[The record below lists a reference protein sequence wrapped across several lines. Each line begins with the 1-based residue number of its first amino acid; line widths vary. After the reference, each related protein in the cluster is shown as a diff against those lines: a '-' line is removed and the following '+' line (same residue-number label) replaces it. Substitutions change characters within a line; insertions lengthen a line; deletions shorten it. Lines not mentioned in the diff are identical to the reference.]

1 MNKVILIGRL
11 ARDPELR
18 TTASGVS
25 FTRFTIAVNR
35 FGASQNGQAQ
45 TDFIGC
51 VAWRRQAETIAK
63 YCSKGSQV
71 AVDGRIQTGS
81 YDGAD
86 GQKRYTTDVVAD
98 NVTFLGRANSSNE
111 NQNFNTEPAFGFPDT
126 NNNNPFPTDN
136 FSQSS
141 NFNDLTPSDMP
152 VTNVS
157 DDPFKDFGEEVSLA
171 DDDLPF

>member
-18 TTASGVS
+18 TTSSGISMV
-25 FTRFTIAVNR
+25 RFTVAVTR
-35 FGASQNGQAQ
+35 PGTQGAQPI

-51 VAWRRQAETIAK
+51 IAWRRQAENIAK

-81 YDGAD
+81 YDGPD
-86 GQKRYTTDVVAD
+86 GQKRYTTDIVAD
-98 NVTFLGRANSSNE
+98 NVTFLGSRNSTANNVDNSSSYEQPMPNYNE
-111 NQNFNTEPAFGFPDT
+111 MPSPSEM
-126 NNNNPFPTDN
+126 PTMD
-136 FSQSS
+136 
-141 NFNDLTPSDMP
+141 
-152 VTNVS
+152 VS
-157 DDPFKDFGEEVSLA
+157 EDPFKDFGEEIALT

>member
-18 TTASGVS
+18 TTSSGISMV
-25 FTRFTIAVNR
+25 RFTVAVTR
-35 FGASQNGQAQ
+35 PGTQGSQPI

-51 VAWRRQAETIAK
+51 IAWRRQAENIAK

-86 GQKRYTTDVVAD
+86 GQKRYTTDIVAD
-98 NVTFLGRANSSNE
+98 NVTFLGSRNSSVSNNVDNSSSYEQAMPNYNE
-111 NQNFNTEPAFGFPDT
+111 MPSPSEM
-126 NNNNPFPTDN
+126 PTMD
-136 FSQSS
+136 
-141 NFNDLTPSDMP
+141 
-152 VTNVS
+152 VS
-157 DDPFKDFGEEVSLA
+157 EDPFKDFGEEIALT

>member
-18 TTASGVS
+18 TTSSGISMV
-25 FTRFTIAVNR
+25 RFTVAVTR
-35 FGASQNGQAQ
+35 PGTQGAQPI

-51 VAWRRQAETIAK
+51 IAWRRQAENIAK

-81 YDGAD
+81 YDGPD
-86 GQKRYTTDVVAD
+86 GQKRYTTDIVAD
-98 NVTFLGRANSSNE
+98 NVTFLGSRNSSTANNVDNSSSYEQTMPNYNE
-111 NQNFNTEPAFGFPDT
+111 MPSPSEM
-126 NNNNPFPTDN
+126 PTMD
-136 FSQSS
+136 
-141 NFNDLTPSDMP
+141 
-152 VTNVS
+152 VS
-157 DDPFKDFGEEVSLA
+157 EDPFKDFGEEIALT